1 MLIEKDL
8 HDFAQVGENAS
19 MSNSAAGSLPLLNLY
34 AGRAAVLAYFE
45 NTWALT
51 EQLFSSLAT
60 DEAYYARP
68 YHKTRHP
75 LIFYYAHPV
84 CFYVNKLLVSG
95 LIDKPV
101 NQEFELLFETG
112 VDEMNWDDLH
122 DGEQDI
128 WPELDAVRKYRAK
141 V

>member
-1 MLIEKDL
+1 MPVSEKEAAKTDINSQPANS
-8 HDFAQVGENAS
+8 DSKNRQVTDKPLY
-19 MSNSAAGSLPLLNLY
+19 SLPLLNLD

-51 EQLFSSLAT
+51 EQLFSSLASE
-60 DEAYYARP
+60 EAYLTRP

-95 LIDKPV
+95 MIDAPV
-101 NQEFELLFETG
+101 NQ
-112 VDEMNWDDLH
+112 
-122 DGEQDI
+122 
-128 WPELDAVRKYRAK
+128 
-141 V
+141 